1 MTRAQ
6 RPRLF
11 DPAEHGLAATW
22 LGFLMVLGAV
32 TEGIGIVL
40 LVPLLTLL
48 GKGDG
53 GRIGAVLAQL
63 GVPSRLDAMLTLF
76 VALVIARALITH
88 YRSLVAMRF
97 EMALIDRLRTRGW
110 RSLLHCDW
118 RVLLGMRRANTA
130 SLLIS
135 QVDQAGLFVNQA
147 ILGVA
152 TLVTL
157 GGIGLAA
164 LAISPQLTAGAL
176 LAGGLVLAAFQGMR
190 RRAGHLGEAMAQAFG
205 RIHGQ
210 LNEGL
215 GALRVIKSMG
225 REDSAATDLADQFVG
240 LRAAQLDY
248 QRDLGRGQIVL
259 QGGGALVL
267 ALLVWAA
274 LERWNADVT
283 VVLPMVALF
292 ARALPLL
299 GLLQQAGLS
308 CAHSRPSVIAA
319 LDLIAVAEAAR
330 EPDADPAYAPVLHG
344 AIRLE
349 AVTVRFNDGPPALQ
363 EVSCTIPARGVIAL
377 TGPSGAGKSTLADLL
392 GGLLSPDA
400 GRIMVD
406 DTVLE
411 GAARRAWRG
420 KVAYV
425 QQDPV
430 LVSGTIRDNLRWAVP
445 AAADEQLERA
455 LRAASAAY
463 VLDLP
468 DGLDTVVG
476 DGGRTLSGGERQR
489 LMLARALL
497 RDPALLILDEATS
510 ALDAA
515 NEAHVSAA
523 IERLREQMA
532 VVIIGHRGK
541 LLDIADH
548 EIRLENG
555 RIVAPLSH

>member
-1 MTRAQ
+1 MTPAQ

-63 GVPSRLDAMLTLF
+63 GVPSRLDALLTLF
-76 VALVIARALITH
+76 VALVITRALITH

-225 REDSAATDLADQFVG
+225 REDQAATDLADQFVG

-330 EPDADPAYAPVLHG
+330 EPDADPACAPALHG

-349 AVTVRFNDGPPALQ
+349 SVTVRFNDGPPALQ
-363 EVSCTIPARGVIAL
+363 DVSCTIPARGVIAL

-400 GRIMVD
+400 GRITVD

-445 AAADEQLERA
+445 EAADEQLERA

-468 DGLDTVVG
+468 DGLDTMVG

-510 ALDAA
+510 ALDTA

-523 IERLREQMA
+523 IERLRAQMA